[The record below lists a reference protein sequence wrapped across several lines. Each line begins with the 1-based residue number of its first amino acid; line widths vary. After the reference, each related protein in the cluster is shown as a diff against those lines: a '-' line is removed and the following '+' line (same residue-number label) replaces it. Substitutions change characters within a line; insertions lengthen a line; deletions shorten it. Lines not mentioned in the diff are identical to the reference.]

1 MKKVLC
7 IAIALVLAVAAF
19 AVPVS
24 AASPKEELAATVKAA
39 IPKGYNDRFVATV
52 DNVLK
57 QIDVS
62 KDQADQVTA
71 IINETISKIK
81 DKGLSL
87 HEYTKDEVAYILAQF
102 GKACSVLNLTYK
114 VVAKKNAVHTGDVVC
129 ELYYNGALVGT
140 IDGDAGV
147 KQTGADVSGAVFA
160 LAIAGGVVLLAAS
173 SVFVFKKSAVKA

>member
-24 AASPKEELAATVKAA
+24 AATPKEELAASVKAA
-39 IPKGYNDRFVATV
+39 IPKGYNDLFVATV

-62 KDQADQVTA
+62 KEQADQVIA
-71 IINETISKIK
+71 IINETTAKVK
-81 DKGLSL
+81 DKGSSL
-87 HEYTKDEVAYILAQF
+87 HEYTKDEVSYILAQF

-114 VVAKKNAVHTGDVVC
+114 VVAKKMLSTQVMWFVNFTTTAHLS
-129 ELYYNGALVGT
+129 ELLTVIQALSRQVL
-140 IDGDAGV
+140 IC
-147 KQTGADVSGAVFA
+147 QTPFQHWQ
-160 LAIAGGVVLLAAS
+160 LPAA
-173 SVFVFKKSAVKA
+173 